1 VYISYTVPTCPPGV
15 SCVVA
20 SRDTKY
26 YIVSRHLTCSPNGGD
41 YHDPVAVCRALVDV
55 VTKLDGKV
63 KATPICRCPGHP
75 KGYVPPKAVGFF
87 DGERRTIPLDGC
99 SLCGLPGAP
108 TSHCSCRRTTEAFGA
123 AASAV
128 TAPPSPG

>member
-20 SRDTKY
+20 SRDQKY

-99 SLCGLPGAP
+99 SLCGLPGTRADL
-108 TSHCSCRRTTEAFGA
+108 ALLL
-123 AASAV
+123 
-128 TAPPSPG
+128 PPHD